1 MNFVQ
6 SIVLFRDD
14 LGEIDK
20 LTRNPAHSI
29 QLSSH
34 RAGQWDLKSL

>member
-20 LTRNPAHSI
+20 LTVLA
-29 QLSSH
+29 
-34 RAGQWDLKSL
+34 KT